1 MSSPDQPDSRTATQ
15 LPDLLRAV
23 AVALEENAEA
33 VAELDRAIGDGDH
46 IVNLRRGIDA
56 LLARGKELAGMD
68 WPSAWQQI
76 GMILMTTVGGASGA
90 LYGVLFVAMGKA
102 ARGRE
107 LTLETLADSFHA
119 GVEAVKRRG
128 KVELGEKT
136 LVDVLDPVAN
146 ALVRLAQV
154 EAPLL
159 RLVEELGQVAQAGME
174 STRDLVATKG
184 RASFLGEHS
193 KGWIDPGAKTARL
206 MIGAVGQALVVG
218 ATESTADP
226 GEW

>member
-1 MSSPDQPDSRTATQ
+1 MSSADQPNSHTAAL
-15 LPDLLRAV
+15 LPELLRAV

-46 IVNLRRGIDA
+46 LVNLRRGIDA
-56 LLARGKELAGMD
+56 LRARGDELAGMD

-76 GMILMTTVGGASGA
+76 GMTLMTTVGGASGS
-90 LYGVLFVAMGKA
+90 LYGTLFVTMGKT

-107 LTLETLADSFHA
+107 LTLETLADSFGA

-128 KVELGEKT
+128 RVEPGEKT
-136 LVDVLDPVAN
+136 LVDVLDPVAK

-154 EAPLL
+154 EAPLP
-159 RLVEELGQVAQAGME
+159 RLVEELGQVAEAGME

-184 RASFLGEHS
+184 RASFLGERS
-193 KGWIDPGAKTARL
+193 RGWIDPGAKTAQL
-206 MIGAVGQALVVG
+206 MIAAVGQALV
-218 ATESTADP
+218 A
-226 GEW
+226 